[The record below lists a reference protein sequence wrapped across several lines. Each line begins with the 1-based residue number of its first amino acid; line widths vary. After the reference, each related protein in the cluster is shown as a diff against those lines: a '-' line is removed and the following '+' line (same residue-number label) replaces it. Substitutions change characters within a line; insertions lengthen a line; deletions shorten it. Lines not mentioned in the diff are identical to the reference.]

1 MFPLRRNRI
10 RKTILKIIVFFTV
23 LFCIQ
28 VSINYFWIRFT
39 NLQQIS
45 KDISWLNNRIASE
58 LKYINGKWDTSIYSA
73 DPLTPHPD
81 GTGGF
86 PDPIYIIS
94 LDGFVIERNALIHGL
109 LDSGSLQFVTQFDS
123 PHTLSGSTYEQRR
136 VLSKRIIKNNK
147 NAGAVTVSRVIQG
160 SEKISDI
167 DTVLNKNLD
176 EIISKIQFKEHIID
190 VSLIE
195 IQAIDYNIAFEIID
209 QYNKVL
215 LSNGRVPTY
224 IDQSYIIEQL
234 NSPKQRIVKDTV
246 TNEEF
251 LIQTKILHNSNNEA
265 IGIIVH
271 GKSLR
276 GLKEI
281 LSIYLI
287 STVLTYFIIL
297 VPLSVI
303 TFYLLRRELK
313 TLLTNNHDTPSLI
326 EFNPQKAK
334 IIIDDDIIHLESD
347 SHQFLLCKILFSNP
361 NKSLSEDLLLNKL
374 GIENWRS
381 LYDAALSINKKT
393 KLRLIIHG
401 KKSYRINP
409 SFINVIK

>member
-10 RKTILKIIVFFTV
+10 RKTIFKIIIFFTV

-28 VSINYFWIRFT
+28 VSINYFWIRYT

-45 KDISWLNNRIASE
+45 EDISWLNNRIASD
-58 LKYINGKWDTSIYSA
+58 LKYVDGKWDTSIYSA

-109 LDSGSLQFVTQFDS
+109 LDSGSLQFVSQFDS
-123 PHTLSGSTYEQRR
+123 PQTVSGSTFEQRR
-136 VLSKRIIKNNK
+136 VLSRHITKNNK
-147 NAGAVTVSRVIQG
+147 NIGIVTVSRVIQG
-160 SEKISDI
+160 SEKLTDI
-167 DTVLNKNLD
+167 DLILQQNLN
-176 EIISKIQFKEHIID
+176 EIISKIQFKENTID

-195 IQAIDYNIAFEIID
+195 VQAVDYNIAFEIID

-224 IDQSYIIEQL
+224 IDQSYIKEQL
-234 NSPKQRIVKDTV
+234 NAPSKTIVKDNI

-251 LIQTKILHNSNNEA
+251 LIQTKVLRDSNNEE

-271 GKSLR
+271 GKSLQV
-276 GLKEI
+276 LKKI
-281 LSIYLI
+281 LSTYVI
-287 STVLTYFIIL
+287 STALTYFVIL
-297 VPLSVI
+297 VPLSII
-303 TFYLLRRELK
+303 TFYLLRREIK
-313 TLLTNNHDTPSLI
+313 TLLTNNHDSPSLI
-326 EFNPQKAK
+326 EFNEHKCL
-334 IIIDDDIIHLESD
+334 ITIDDDTISLEQD
-347 SHQFLLCKILFSNP
+347 SHQFLLCEILFSNI
-361 NKSLSEDLLLNKL
+361 NKSFSEDFLLKKL
-374 GIENWRS
+374 ETDNWRS
-381 LYDAALSINKKT
+381 LYDASLSINKKA
-393 KLRLIIHG
+393 KLRLIIHE

-409 SFINVIK
+409 SYINVIK